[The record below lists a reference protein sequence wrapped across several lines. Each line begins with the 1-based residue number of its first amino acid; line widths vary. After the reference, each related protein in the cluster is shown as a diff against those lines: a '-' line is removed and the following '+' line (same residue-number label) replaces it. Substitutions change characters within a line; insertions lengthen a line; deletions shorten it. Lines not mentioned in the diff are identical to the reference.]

1 MTQAIGIDVV
11 DLDRF
16 ERTCQRWGER
26 FWTKILTDG
35 EIAVCHSKSSAVSSM
50 AVRFAAKEAFI
61 KCLSEEEYR
70 YFRWHRIEVLS
81 APTGK
86 PYILLAGPLAE
97 HFAQRKIL
105 VSLTHSGHT
114 AAAVVMIE

>member
-1 MTQAIGIDVV
+1 MTQAIGIDIV

-16 ERTCQRWGER
+16 ERTCERWGER
-26 FWTKILTDG
+26 FWSKILTTG
-35 EIAVCHSKSSAVSSM
+35 EIAVCHTKSSAVSSM

-61 KCLSEEEYR
+61 KCLSEDEYR
-70 YFRWHRIEVLS
+70 FFRWHRIEVLS

-86 PYILLAGPLAE
+86 PYIRLNGPLADS
-97 HFAQRKIL
+97 FAQRSIL
-105 VSLTHSGHT
+105 LSLSHSGHT